1 MQEIPS
7 PNVPKSDENRHLFCQ
22 MAVEPSLQD
31 VVEDAMLAGWS
42 EREILSAIIE
52 IADNL
57 MLASAC
63 NDDLKEL
70 LAVLKKRRN

>member
-7 PNVPKSDENRHLFCQ
+7 PNVPETDDNRPLLCQ

-31 VVEDAMLAGWS
+31 IVEEAMVAGWD
-42 EREILSAIIE
+42 EREVLSAIIE

-63 NDDLKEL
+63 NDDLKQL